1 MEIPSRLAAI
11 RDRMESACRR
21 AGRPSADVTLV
32 AVTKGRTVD
41 EVASAVEAGVTD
53 LGENRVQEAEEKIP
67 SLEALEARNGAPP
80 KWHLVGHLQ
89 KNKVKK
95 AVALFD
101 RIHSLDSVELGH
113 KIDRAAQE
121 IGKVQPVLVQV
132 DLACEP
138 TKFGL
143 PEIELL
149 PTLENL
155 TGLRRLRVDGLMV
168 LPPFEPDPE
177 AVRPYFRRL
186 RELGAEAFGRGLAGR
201 ELSMGMS
208 HDFEVAIE
216 EGATF
221 VRVGTAL
228 FGPRDAG
235 ERAGAPSPSA
245 GRAKRVPERE
255 SRGGGAPRH

>member
-21 AGRPSADVTLV
+21 AGRPPADVTLV
-32 AVTKGRTVD
+32 AVTKTRTVE
-41 EVASAVEAGVTD
+41 EVSSVVAAGVTD
-53 LGENRVQEAEEKIP
+53 LGENRVQEAEEKLP
-67 SLEALEARNGAPP
+67 ALKALETRDGVTPR
-80 KWHLVGHLQ
+80 WHLVGHLQ

-101 RIHSLDSVELGH
+101 RIHSLDSLELGH
-113 KIDRAAQE
+113 RIDRAAEE

-132 DLACEP
+132 DLASEP

-143 PEIELL
+143 PENELL

-168 LPPFEPDPE
+168 LPPFVPNPE
-177 AVRPYFRRL
+177 AVRTYFRRL
-186 RELGAEAFGRGLAGR
+186 RDLGAEAFGRGLAGR

-221 VRVGTAL
+221 IRLGTAL
-228 FGPRDAG
+228 FGPRVSNGARRAPSSPSEERG
-235 ERAGAPSPSA
+235 ERASN
-245 GRAKRVPERE
+245 
-255 SRGGGAPRH
+255 

>member
-11 RDRMESACRR
+11 RDRMENACRR
-21 AGRPSADVTLV
+21 AGRPPGDVTLV
-32 AVTKGRTVD
+32 AVTKTRTAE
-41 EVASAVEAGVTD
+41 EVVRVVESGVTD
-53 LGENRVQEAEEKIP
+53 LGENRVQEAEEKLP
-67 SLEALEARNGAPP
+67 ALEALEARDGTPP

-113 KIDRAAQE
+113 KIDRAAEE

-132 DLACEP
+132 DLAAEP

-168 LPPFEPDPE
+168 LPPFVPDPE

-221 VRVGTAL
+221 IRVGTAL
-228 FGPRDAG
+228 FGPRPVAG
-235 ERAGAPSPSA
+235 ESRAPAESPRF
-245 GRAKRVPERE
+245 GP
-255 SRGGGAPRH
+255 